1 MSKPRVILFDNLIEA
16 NGRADTFGKTLEMSA
31 AGPFA
36 ASNATGTICHQNYEE
51 VAARARAFGARF
63 KAGMQEQ

>member
-1 MSKPRVILFDNLIEA
+1 MSEPRVIFFDNLIEA
-16 NGRADTFGKTLEMSA
+16 DGRATTFGKTLEMSA

-36 ASNATGTICHQNYEE
+36 ASNATGTICHQNHEE
-51 VAARARAFGARF
+51 VVERARAFGARF